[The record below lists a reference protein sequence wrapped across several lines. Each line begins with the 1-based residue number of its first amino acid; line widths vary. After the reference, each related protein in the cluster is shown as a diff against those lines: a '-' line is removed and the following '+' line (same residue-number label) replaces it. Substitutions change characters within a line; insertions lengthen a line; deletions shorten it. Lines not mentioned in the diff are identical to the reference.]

1 MVPTTKSR
9 QTDKDREREREKRE
23 RERERENEKRTRE
36 RELQY
41 HASRKY
47 IKQISSRHFEVF
59 YPIFSRNKKVS

>member
-9 QTDKDREREREKRE
+9 QTDKDRE

>member
-1 MVPTTKSR
+1 M
-9 QTDKDREREREKRE
+9 RERERKTEREREE

-47 IKQISSRHFEVF
+47 IKHISSRHFEVF